1 MYIWDITR
9 TYLHKWA
16 IREHIKSHMSL
27 VVSPSTITSVWIP
40 SFVCENVPYVVYPV
54 IENNATTIYTH
65 LVILEKKTR
74 NLAMN
79 KLKIVCNDLFLSAK
93 TTGN

>member
-1 MYIWDITR
+1 
-9 TYLHKWA
+9 
-16 IREHIKSHMSL
+16 MSL

-65 LVILEKKTR
+65 LVILERKTR
-74 NLAMN
+74 
-79 KLKIVCNDLFLSAK
+79 KPCYEQVKDSV
-93 TTGN
+93 